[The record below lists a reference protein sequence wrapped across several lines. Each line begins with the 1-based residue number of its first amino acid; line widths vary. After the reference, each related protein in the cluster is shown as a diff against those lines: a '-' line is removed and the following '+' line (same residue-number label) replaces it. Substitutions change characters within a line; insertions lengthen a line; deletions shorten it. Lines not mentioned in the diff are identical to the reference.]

1 LSVQDIPEWL
11 SLPIGAGFGILIT
24 VIVYR
29 LQKRTE
35 KIRDE
40 VLDMIDE
47 VIIKIDSY
55 IEERKKLEED
65 TKKYYL
71 DKIREN
77 LEDIKKRDEEALSMI
92 AKLKNTGQYPDDG
105 TLGWIVLQDSEIKHL
120 CDKTEKYIHK
130 LEGNF
135 KNPQIDEEMS
145 YLSPL
150 YTPFEHMMNPGF
162 WDKESHVN
170 VIEGVLHVHL
180 STINNYL
187 DLLSKE

>member
-1 LSVQDIPEWL
+1 MSVQDIPEWL

>member
-40 VLDMIDE
+40 VIDMIDE
-47 VIIKIDSY
+47 VIAKIDSY
-55 IEERKKLEED
+55 IQERKKLEED

-71 DKIREN
+71 DKIRKN
-77 LEDIKKRDEEALSMI
+77 LDDIKKRDEEALSMI
-92 AKLKNTGQYPDDG
+92 TKLKNTGQNPDDA
-105 TLGWIVLQDSEIKHL
+105 TWGWIVIQDSEIKHI
-120 CDKTEKYIHK
+120 CDKTEEYVRR

-135 KNPQIDEEMS
+135 KNPQINEEMS

-162 WDKESHVN
+162 WDRESHIN

-180 STINNYL
+180 RTIDNYL

>member
-1 LSVQDIPEWL
+1 MSVQDIPEWL

-47 VIIKIDSY
+47 VITKIDSY
-55 IEERKKLEED
+55 IQERKKLEED

-71 DKIREN
+71 EKIREN
-77 LEDIKKRDEEALSMI
+77 LEDIKKRDEEALNMI
-92 AKLKNTGQYPDDG
+92 TKLKNTGQQPDDG
-105 TLGWIVLQDSEIKHL
+105 TLGWIVLQDSEIKHI

>member
-47 VIIKIDSY
+47 VITKIDSY
-55 IEERKKLEED
+55 IQERKKLEED

-71 DKIREN
+71 EKIREN
-77 LEDIKKRDEEALSMI
+77 LEDIKKRDEKALSMI
-92 AKLKNTGQYPDDG
+92 TKLKNTGQQPDDG
-105 TLGWIVLQDSEIKHL
+105 TLGWIVLQDSEIKHI

>member
-1 LSVQDIPEWL
+1 MSVQDIPEWL

-47 VIIKIDSY
+47 VIRKIDSY

-135 KNPQIDEEMS
+135 KSPQIDEEMS

-187 DLLSKE
+187 NLLSKE

>member
-47 VIIKIDSY
+47 VITKIDSY
-55 IEERKKLEED
+55 IQERKKLEED

-71 DKIREN
+71 EKIRKN

-92 AKLKNTGQYPDDG
+92 TKLKNTGQQPDDG
-105 TLGWIVLQDSEIKHL
+105 TLGWIVLQDSEIKHI

>member
-1 LSVQDIPEWL
+1 MSVQDIPEWL

-47 VIIKIDSY
+47 VIAKIDSN
-55 IEERKKLEED
+55 IEERKKLEEG

-71 DKIREN
+71 DKIRKN
-77 LEDIKKRDEEALSMI
+77 LDDIKKRDEEALSMI
-92 AKLKNTGQYPDDG
+92 TKLKNTGQNPDEA
-105 TLGWIVLQDSEIKHL
+105 TWGWIVLQDSEIKHI
-120 CDKTEKYIHK
+120 CDKTEEYVRR

-135 KNPQIDEEMS
+135 KNPQINEEMS

-150 YTPFEHMMNPGF
+150 STPFEHMMIPGF
-162 WDKESHVN
+162 WDRESHVN
-170 VIEGVLHVHL
+170 VIEDILHGHL
-180 STINNYL
+180 RKIDNYL

>member
-1 LSVQDIPEWL
+1 MSVQDIPEWL

-24 VIVYR
+24 VIIYR

-47 VIIKIDSY
+47 VIVKIDSY
-55 IEERKKLEED
+55 IEGRKKLEED

-71 DKIREN
+71 DKIRKI

-92 AKLKNTGQYPDDG
+92 TKLKNTGQKPDDA
-105 TLGWIVLQDSEIKHL
+105 TWGWIVLQDSEIKHM
-120 CDKTEKYIHK
+120 CDKTEQYVRQ

-135 KNPQIDEEMS
+135 KNPQINEEMS
-145 YLSPL
+145 HLSPL
-150 YTPFEHMMNPGF
+150 YTPFEHMMIPGF
-162 WDKESHVN
+162 WDRGSHVN
-170 VIEGVLHVHL
+170 VIEGVLQVHL
-180 STINNYL
+180 RTIDNYL

>member
-1 LSVQDIPEWL
+1 MSVQDIPEWL

-40 VLDMIDE
+40 VLDMINE
-47 VIIKIDSY
+47 VTVKIDSY
-55 IEERKKLEED
+55 IEGRKKLEED

-71 DKIREN
+71 DKIRKN
-77 LEDIKKRDEEALSMI
+77 LDDIKKRDEEALSMI
-92 AKLKNTGQYPDDG
+92 TKLKNTGQYPDDG
-105 TLGWIVLQDSEIKHL
+105 TWGWIVIQNSEIKHM
-120 CDKTEKYIHK
+120 CGKTEEYVRK

-135 KNPQIDEEMS
+135 KNPHINEEMS

-150 YTPFEHMMNPGF
+150 YIPFEHMMDPGI
-162 WDKESHVN
+162 WDRGSHIN
-170 VIEGVLHVHL
+170 VIEGILHKQL
-180 STINNYL
+180 RIIDNYL

>member
-1 LSVQDIPEWL
+1 
-11 SLPIGAGFGILIT
+11 
-24 VIVYR
+24 
-29 LQKRTE
+29 
-35 KIRDE
+35 
-40 VLDMIDE
+40 MIDE
-47 VIIKIDSY
+47 VITKIDSY
-55 IEERKKLEED
+55 IQERKKLEED

-71 DKIREN
+71 EKIREN
-77 LEDIKKRDEEALSMI
+77 LEDIKKRDEEALNMI
-92 AKLKNTGQYPDDG
+92 TKLKNTGQQPDDG
-105 TLGWIVLQDSEIKHL
+105 TLGWIVLQDSEIKHI

>member
-1 LSVQDIPEWL
+1 MSVQDIPEWL

-40 VLDMIDE
+40 VLDMINE
-47 VIIKIDSY
+47 VTVKIDSY
-55 IEERKKLEED
+55 IEGRKKLEED

-71 DKIREN
+71 DKIRKN
-77 LEDIKKRDEEALSMI
+77 LDDIKKRDEEALSMI
-92 AKLKNTGQYPDDG
+92 TKLKNTGQYPDDG
-105 TLGWIVLQDSEIKHL
+105 TWGWIVIQNSEIKHM
-120 CDKTEKYIHK
+120 CGKTEEYVRK

-135 KNPQIDEEMS
+135 KNPHINEEMS
-145 YLSPL
+145 YLPPL
-150 YTPFEHMMNPGF
+150 YIPFEHMMDPGF
-162 WDKESHVN
+162 WDRGSHIN
-170 VIEGVLHVHL
+170 VIEGVLL
-180 STINNYL
+180 GQLRIIDNYL

>member
-47 VIIKIDSY
+47 VITKIDSY
-55 IEERKKLEED
+55 IQERKKLEED
-65 TKKYYL
+65 TKTYYL
-71 DKIREN
+71 EKIRKN
-77 LEDIKKRDEEALSMI
+77 LDDIKKRDEEALSMI
-92 AKLKNTGQYPDDG
+92 TKLKNTGQQPDDG
-105 TLGWIVLQDSEIKHL
+105 TLGWIVLQDSEIKHI

>member
-105 TLGWIVLQDSEIKHL
+105 TLGWIVLQHSEIKHL

-170 VIEGVLHVHL
+170 VIKGVLHVHL

>member
-35 KIRDE
+35 KIRNE

-55 IEERKKLEED
+55 IEGRKKLEED

-71 DKIREN
+71 DKIRKN
-77 LEDIKKRDEEALSMI
+77 LDDIKKRDEEALSI
-92 AKLKNTGQYPDDG
+92 ITKLKDTGENPDDG
-105 TLGWIVLQDSEIKHL
+105 TWGWIAIQNSEIKHM
-120 CDKTEKYIHK
+120 CDKTQGYVRK

-135 KNPQIDEEMS
+135 KNPQINEEMS

-150 YTPFEHMMNPGF
+150 YVPFEHMMDAGF
-162 WDKESHVN
+162 WDRGSHVN

-180 STINNYL
+180 RTIDNYL